1 MTAIPV
7 PFEVA
12 VVRHMEPQPVSTRSP
27 SAVPSTGRIGGR
39 TLVHSRQLAW
49 LGPSLKTQAAAT
61 RCSQWRVAPAVAGRP
76 GGHMFTSF
84 ARRTPSVLRA
94 RFAAVSA
101 LRDDAGMA
109 TAEYAVATVA
119 ACGFG
124 GVLYK
129 LLSSD
134 TVLQLLVDVIK
145 KAFGFIL

>member
-1 MTAIPV
+1 
-7 PFEVA
+7 
-12 VVRHMEPQPVSTRSP
+12 
-27 SAVPSTGRIGGR
+27 
-39 TLVHSRQLAW
+39 
-49 LGPSLKTQAAAT
+49 
-61 RCSQWRVAPAVAGRP
+61 
-76 GGHMFTSF
+76 MFRSF
-84 ARRTPSVLRA
+84 ARRTPTSLRA
-94 RFAAVSA
+94 RLTTLPS
-101 LRDDAGMA
+101 RGDDAGMA